1 MMMMLTRA
9 SPASIS
15 PIASAS
21 SGRRRV
27 IDRRINGRVMRAF
40 GTTSAARRRRSER
53 SRVVVRYERGL
64 LTVRRASS
72 SREDE
77 DEDEEGET
85 TTTTTT
91 IRARSVMQTI
101 GDNYFIFGIGAVL
114 VAAQAPALR
123 DAMDAAL
130 GVGGG
135 GAETYAIAALF
146 FIAGLGLPVD
156 VLRDAA
162 SDVRLNAFVH
172 AFIFVFPTT
181 LVACAA
187 PALQST
193 GWLDQNTLNG
203 LFVMAALPTTVGS
216 GVAFTQS
223 AGGNFS
229 AALLNS
235 MSSNLLGIFL
245 TPFLIHSFLGA
256 DSSVDPL
263 ASSSKLLLEAFLPV
277 VLGMSLRRI
286 PGVAQAT
293 SGALKEPSKFLSDT
307 ILLGIIAK
315 TFVVAEKSEAGMLD
329 LNAALHLVSALAVF
343 MLIHKGT
350 IFASAMAIDKFSRS
364 DRVAALYMGSH
375 KTLAFGLPLI
385 RATFENDPNLTA
397 YLLPLIVY
405 HPMQILV
412 SSLLVPPLKA
422 YVRGETDEV
431 SS

>member
-1 MMMMLTRA
+1 MMLTRA

-77 DEDEEGET
+77 DEDEEGETT

-181 LVACAA
+181 LVVCAA

>member
-1 MMMMLTRA
+1 MMLTRA

-40 GTTSAARRRRSER
+40 GTTSAARRRRGER

-181 LVACAA
+181 LVVCAA

>member
-64 LTVRRASS
+64 LNVRRASS

-77 DEDEEGET
+77 DEDEEGE
-85 TTTTTT
+85 TTTTT

-172 AFIFVFPTT
+172 GFI
-181 LVACAA
+181 C
-187 PALQST
+187 
-193 GWLDQNTLNG
+193 
-203 LFVMAALPTTVGS
+203 
-216 GVAFTQS
+216 
-223 AGGNFS
+223 
-229 AALLNS
+229 
-235 MSSNLLGIFL
+235 
-245 TPFLIHSFLGA
+245 
-256 DSSVDPL
+256 
-263 ASSSKLLLEAFLPV
+263 
-277 VLGMSLRRI
+277 
-286 PGVAQAT
+286 
-293 SGALKEPSKFLSDT
+293 
-307 ILLGIIAK
+307 
-315 TFVVAEKSEAGMLD
+315 
-329 LNAALHLVSALAVF
+329 
-343 MLIHKGT
+343 
-350 IFASAMAIDKFSRS
+350 
-364 DRVAALYMGSH
+364 
-375 KTLAFGLPLI
+375 
-385 RATFENDPNLTA
+385 
-397 YLLPLIVY
+397 
-405 HPMQILV
+405 
-412 SSLLVPPLKA
+412 
-422 YVRGETDEV
+422 
-431 SS
+431 

>member
-1 MMMMLTRA
+1 MRSCTRL
-9 SPASIS
+9 
-15 PIASAS
+15 
-21 SGRRRV
+21 
-27 IDRRINGRVMRAF
+27 
-40 GTTSAARRRRSER
+40 
-53 SRVVVRYERGL
+53 YL
-64 LTVRRASS
+64 
-72 SREDE
+72 
-77 DEDEEGET
+77 
-85 TTTTTT
+85 
-91 IRARSVMQTI
+91 
-101 GDNYFIFGIGAVL
+101 Y
-114 VAAQAPALR
+114 
-123 DAMDAAL
+123 
-130 GVGGG
+130 
-135 GAETYAIAALF
+135 
-146 FIAGLGLPVD
+146 
-156 VLRDAA
+156 
-162 SDVRLNAFVH
+162 
-172 AFIFVFPTT
+172 FPTT

>member
-40 GTTSAARRRRSER
+40 GTTSAARRRRGER

-77 DEDEEGET
+77 DEDEEVET